1 MTKTHDQLK
10 IIPLGGLEEIGKN
23 MTVLEYGDDMLL
35 IDAGL
40 MFPDDD
46 HPGID
51 LILPDYSYV
60 LERADKLKG
69 IVITHGHE
77 DHTGALPYL
86 LKDLGR
92 RVPVLGTRLTLGLIG
107 GKLEEHHLS
116 KTKLR
121 EVRPGGHVSM
131 GVFGL
136 DFFAVNH
143 SIPDGVAVLI
153 RTPVGNVL
161 HTGDF
166 KLDQTPIDGRLTDY
180 AAFSKA
186 GVQGVKL
193 LLSDSTNAENRGM
206 TTSESAVGTA
216 LREIFAQTDRR
227 IIVASFASHVHR
239 VQQICDAAVAC
250 GRKIVVTGRSMV
262 NTTRIARELGYL
274 QVNDADIL
282 DAYAMG
288 DIPSGQV
295 VVLCTG
301 SQGEPL
307 SALAR
312 IANGDHPTIKIE
324 AGDTVVISATPVPGN
339 EKAVSK
345 VINRLMKRGA
355 NVIHKGVAPVHVS
368 GHAAAEELKLMLNLT
383 KPEYFMPV
391 HGETRHLHAHARL
404 ARSTGVP
411 EENVFIMENGG
422 CLVMDEN
429 GVRRGRSI
437 DAGVTYV
444 DGMAVGDLGHMV
456 LRDRLALSSDG
467 LAIVV
472 VAIDGQSG
480 AIAGAPQLITRGLV
494 LGASDAESIEE
505 AKTRLEKVLKRLAR
519 EGVTDAAV
527 VRKSLRDSLSQ
538 YIWEAARCRPMIVP
552 VVLEV

>member
-312 IANGDHPTIKIE
+312 IASGDHPTIKIE